1 MTVIFSPWLN
11 SIEAP
16 WWEPPAANPLT
27 ESPSA
32 IQPEQNDNVL
42 VKSKRVRHFFIDP
55 TVLYHNWTVRLY
67 VQHHILNIVDDIHWF
82 LHLLKNLPI
91 QSLHQS
97 PTLSVYFFDS
107 FKEEFKPVAS
117 YQSRVSLRYYWVWR
131 GIDSLDNKA
140 EIEALVSGIFY
151 GTYDHTW
158 LLNTHCKSDIGEQ

>member
-11 SIEAP
+11 PIEAP
-16 WWEPPAANPLT
+16 WWEPPAATPLT

-32 IQPEQNDNVL
+32 TQPEQNDNVL

-67 VQHHILNIVDDIHWF
+67 AQHQHIHLCLHLLNI
-82 LHLLKNLPI
+82 HLLKNLPI

-107 FKEEFKPVAS
+107 FKKEFKPVAS
-117 YQSRVSLRYYWVWR
+117 YQSRVSLRHYWVWR

-158 LLNTHCKSDIGEQ
+158 LLKTHCHSDIGE

>member
-16 WWEPPAANPLT
+16 WWEPPAATPLT

-67 VQHHILNIVDDIHWF
+67 AQHQHIHLCLHLLNI
-82 LHLLKNLPI
+82 HLLKNLPI

-107 FKEEFKPVAS
+107 FKGSVIII
-117 YQSRVSLRYYWVWR
+117 SLKHGLKHGVLSIVWLDR
-131 GIDSLDNKA
+131 SFYFLCRSSLEPKA
-140 EIEALVSGIFY
+140 KRMMFCFFWNRTFLKYFLSI
-151 GTYDHTW
+151 
-158 LLNTHCKSDIGEQ
+158 